1 MRCYPEGTCLAGA
14 SGRYLCIDPMSN
26 TTQTSRVAST
36 GRAMGLAAT
45 ATTLLAL
52 VAMST
57 AVSGAGPVRADDGAI
72 RSDSP
77 VVRVVA
83 AVVVAVARDLARAEH
98 SAPAA
103 ALLEPVGFLD
113 AAGNAGRPQT
123 DGEPETGTLL
133 SERLLDLPP
142 PAA

>member
-1 MRCYPEGTCLAGA
+1 
-14 SGRYLCIDPMSN
+14 
-26 TTQTSRVAST
+26 
-36 GRAMGLAAT
+36 MGLAAT
-45 ATTLLAL
+45 ATTLMAL

-57 AVSGAGPVRADDGAI
+57 AVSGPGSVRADDGAI

-98 SAPAA
+98 TAPAV
-103 ALLEPVGFLD
+103 ALLEPVGHLD
-113 AAGNAGRPQT
+113 VARIADRPET
-123 DGEPETGTLL
+123 DGEPVPGTLL

-142 PAA
+142 PAG